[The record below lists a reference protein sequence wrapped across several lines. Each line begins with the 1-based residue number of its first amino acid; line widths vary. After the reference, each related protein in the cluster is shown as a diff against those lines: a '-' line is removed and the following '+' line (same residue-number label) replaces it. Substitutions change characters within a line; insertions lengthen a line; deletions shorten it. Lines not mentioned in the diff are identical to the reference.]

1 MRTCCLNDISALQS
15 YAEVWNRMA
24 AGVPFRSWEWL
35 STWWRHYGPS
45 AGLSAGLSAGRADRT
60 RQLQVLCVLDEAGVP
75 AGFAPFYS
83 EDSAASGRV
92 LRLLGDGEVCSE
104 YLGVLAVA
112 GREEAV
118 ALAIADHLADRFHVP
133 RSSPDRWDLLLLEAV
148 ADDDPVLRPML
159 AQLRQLGGAVHC
171 RPGPGCW
178 RIELPGSWEEM
189 CARLSK
195 NQRRQVRRLLQ
206 ANERRGVVLHKVER
220 LSELPEAFE
229 HLIDLHQ
236 RRWQARGRSGCFA
249 SDRFLAFHRD
259 VTPQLLRA
267 GQLQL
272 LWLEAEGTPLAAE
285 YQMAGAGTIYL
296 YQAGLDPDRLKWEPG
311 HLATARVLQLAIAQG
326 CRRFDFL
333 RGNEPYKAQWQAEF
347 HGNTSVRV
355 IAPRVVARAR
365 HQAWLAVRTAKDWV
379 RRGLKPHN
387 P

>member
-15 YAEVWNRMA
+15 YTEVWNRMA

-45 AGLSAGLSAGRADRT
+45 AGWDDRT
-60 RQLQVLCVLDEAGVP
+60 RRLQMLCVLDESGIP

-83 EDSAASGRV
+83 EDSAAAGRV

-104 YLGVLAVA
+104 YLGVLAAA

-118 ALAIADHLADRFHVP
+118 ALAIADHLADRFHAV
-133 RSSPDRWDLLLLEAV
+133 RSSPDRWDMILLEAV
-148 ADDDPVLRPML
+148 NANDPVLRPML
-159 AQLRQLGGAVHC
+159 EQLRQLGGAVHC

-189 CARLSK
+189 YARLSK
-195 NQRRQVRRLLQ
+195 NHRRQVRRLLQ
-206 ANERRGVVLHKVER
+206 ANERRGVALHKVEH
-220 LSELPEAFE
+220 LSELPDAFG

-236 RRWQARGRSGCFA
+236 RRWQVRGRSGCFA
-249 SDRFLAFHRD
+249 SDRFLAFHGD

-267 GQLQL
+267 GQLRL

-285 YQMAGAGTIYL
+285 YQLAGVGTIYL
-296 YQAGLDPDRLKWEPG
+296 YQAGLDPDRLDWEPG
-311 HLATARVLQLAIAQG
+311 HLATARVLQHAITQG

-347 HGNTSVRV
+347 HGNATVRV
-355 IAPRVVARAR
+355 IAPRVAARAR
-365 HQAWLAVRTAKDWV
+365 HQAWLTVRTAKDWA
-379 RRGLKPHN
+379 RRSLKLHN